1 MKNQYTIL
9 AAAIILAAACEK
21 SQIQE
26 EGPKF
31 NPIPATIEVSIA
43 APETLETKMNYSFD
57 GNILKGSWE
66 EGDKISVISYYSVAP
81 FGGATGEMVA
91 NDVFTAESS
100 GKTVKFSG
108 TFSNPTAQGA
118 GTISIKIIYPA
129 LEGTPLA
136 SPKEPQNNYNT
147 YGPFYIGNDK
157 FLHLDSDR
165 KYIQPVEN
173 SIHNLKFYTLI
184 VGDADLANLQS
195 GSLGTVSLM
204 HYTYIIKA
212 SLTMPNNGY
221 NYVIKRV
228 GLIGQALDAN
238 PNHVPDLRFYS
249 SADFR
254 MMHFSGRGSQLWTY
268 MHDIKANGDV
278 SDTGIVFNKG
288 QTYTVY
294 FVGGF
299 GSSTELYK
307 LFSGLSQLK
316 IQAEGTKNNQPC
328 TLTKTL
334 TAGGEIVMTPG
345 NIYRLSAT
353 LVEGTNN

>member
-43 APETLETKMNYSFD
+43 APETPETKMNYSFD

-91 NDVFTAESS
+91 NDVFTAESG

-136 SPKEPQNNYNT
+136 SPKEPQNNYNS
-147 YGPFYIGNDK
+147 YGPFYVGNDN

-165 KYIQPVEN
+165 KYIQPAEN
-173 SIHNLKFYTLI
+173 SIYNLKYYTLM
-184 VGDADLANLQS
+184 VGEADLANLQS
-195 GSLGTVSLM
+195 GSLASVTLL
-204 HYTYIIKA
+204 HFTYIIKA
-212 SLTMPNNGY
+212 DLTMPDNGA
-221 NYVIKRV
+221 NYLIKRV
-228 GLIGQALDAN
+228 GIIGQSTDN
-238 PNHVPDLRFYS
+238 NSNHVPSLRNYN
-249 SADFR
+249 SADFK
-254 MMHFSGRGSQLWTY
+254 MTHFTGTGTQLWTY
-268 MHDIKANGDV
+268 MLNIQADGSASSSGV
-278 SDTGIVFNKG
+278 VFNKG
-288 QTYTVY
+288 QTTTVY

-299 GSSTELYK
+299 GNNTEQFK

-316 IQAEGTKNNQPC
+316 IQAEGTKNEQPC

-334 TAGGEIVMTPG
+334 TASGDKVLATG

-353 LVEGTNN
+353 LVEGDNN